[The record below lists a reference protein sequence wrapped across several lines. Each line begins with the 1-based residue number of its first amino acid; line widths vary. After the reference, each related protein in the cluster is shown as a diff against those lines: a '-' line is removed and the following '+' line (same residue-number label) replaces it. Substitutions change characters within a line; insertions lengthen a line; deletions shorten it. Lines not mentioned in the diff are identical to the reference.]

1 MMNLS
6 DFWIYTEIGL
16 KHVLNLKSYDHVLF
30 LMALSASNSFKEW
43 KKMLLLVTVFTIGHS
58 LALVLST
65 FNIVMIQLSLV
76 ELLIPITIVFA
87 AGFNFFSIRKSSK
100 TGTGNALILTT
111 LFFGVIHG
119 LGFAT
124 YFKSILPGTASEKV
138 APLLEFAIGI
148 EGAQLVIVMGMLLL
162 SFGVQNFFRVSKR
175 DFILVVSAFIIGMA
189 LPMIL
194 ENVIWN

>member
-1 MMNLS
+1 MNMS

-43 KKMLLLVTVFTIGHS
+43 KKMLLLVTVFTVGHS
-58 LALVLST
+58 IALVLSI

-76 ELLIPITIVFA
+76 ELLIPITILFA
-87 AGFNFFSIRKSSK
+87 AGFNFFASIKSAK
-100 TGTGNALILTT
+100 IGTGNAVILTT

-124 YFKSILPGTASEKV
+124 YFKSILPGTASEKAV
-138 APLLEFAIGI
+138 PLLEFAIGI
-148 EGAQLVIVMGMLLL
+148 EGAQLIIVLGVLLL
-162 SFGVQNFFRVSKR
+162 SFAVQNFFRVSKR
-175 DFILVVSAFIIGMA
+175 DFTLVVSAFIIGMA

-194 ENVIWN
+194 ENTIWN

>member
-1 MMNLS
+1 MNLS

-16 KHVLNLKSYDHVLF
+16 KHVLNLNSYDHVLF

-65 FNIVMIQLSLV
+65 FNIVMIRLSLV

-87 AGFNFFSIRKSSK
+87 AGFNFFTIRKSSK
-100 TGTGNALILTT
+100 AGTGNAVILTT
-111 LFFGVIHG
+111 LFFGLIHG
-119 LGFAT
+119 LGFAN
-124 YFKSILPGTASEKV
+124 YFKAILPGTASEKV
-138 APLLEFAIGI
+138 APLLEFAFGI
-148 EGAQLVIVMGMLLL
+148 EGAQLVIVLGMLLL

-175 DFILVVSAFIIGMA
+175 DFTMVVSAFIIGMA

-194 ENVIWN
+194 ENAIWN